1 MAEPIKEQEATSS
14 EGQPEESHRDYLAR
28 AVEVMQEA
36 QDIVEVERGTI
47 LQRLWVTGA
56 AITQTESEQE
66 AAQLSQQMEF
76 LLTMSGN
83 YTLAL
88 RVLETIGGAALQG
101 LAQTG
106 IVVPPSPILDQD
118 GEVISV
124 VPNGKPRRKR
134 NPKKE

>member
-1 MAEPIKEQEATSS
+1 MAEPINEQEATSS
-14 EGQPEESHRDYLAR
+14 EEHQEESRRDYLAR

-56 AITQTESEQE
+56 AITQSESEQE

-124 VPNGKPRRKR
+124 VPQDKPRRKR
-134 NPKKE
+134 KPKKE